1 MGNIAYIITRGC
13 YSDYEICAV
22 TLDKDRAE
30 RLKQL
35 YSNRMDEAEIE
46 EWELDKGPE
55 NEEAYATFYRITID
69 RYVNTNVPCIDNKI
83 SDNIDIREITEKVQG
98 ETYNWYGS
106 GLYHK
111 KHSLTRINMK
121 NGFEHL
127 RFLIYISK
135 ERSETEEKAKKIAY
149 DEFAEVLAMRGGLT

>member
-35 YSNRMDEAEIE
+35 YSNRIDEAEIE

-55 NEEAYATFYRITID
+55 NEEEYATFYKITID
-69 RYVNTNVPCIDNKI
+69 RYVNTNVPCIGNKI
-83 SDNIDIREITEKVQG
+83 SDNVDIREVTQNVHA
-98 ETYNWYGS
+98 S
-106 GLYHK
+106 GLYRLYHK
-111 KHSLTRINMK
+111 KYSFTRTNMK

-127 RFLIYISK
+127 KFLIYISK

-149 DEFAEVLAMRGGLT
+149 DTFAAALAMMEEL

>member
-1 MGNIAYIITRGC
+1 MGNIAYVITRGC

-35 YSNRMDEAEIE
+35 YSNRIVEAEIE

-55 NEEAYATFYRITID
+55 NEEDYATFYKITID
-69 RYVNTNVPCIDNKI
+69 RYVNMNVPCIGNKI
-83 SDNIDIREITEKVQG
+83 SDNVDIREVTQKVHG
-98 ETYNWYGS
+98 PGLYHR
-106 GLYHK
+106 LYHK
-111 KHSLTRINMK
+111 KYSLTRNNTK
-121 NGFEHL
+121 NGFKHL
-127 RFLIYISK
+127 KFLIYISK

-149 DEFAEVLAMRGGLT
+149 DTFAEALAMMEEL

>member
-1 MGNIAYIITRGC
+1 MNNIAYVITRGC

-22 TLDKDRAE
+22 TLNKDRAE

-35 YSNRMDEAEIE
+35 YSNRIDEAEIE

-55 NEEAYATFYRITID
+55 NEEEYTTFYRITID
-69 RYVNTNVPCIDNKI
+69 RYINKNVPCIGNKI
-83 SDNIDIREITEKVQG
+83 SDNIDIREVTENVH
-98 ETYNWYGS
+98 YRYGS

-111 KHSLTRINMK
+111 KHSLTRTNMK

-135 ERSETEEKAKKIAY
+135 EHSETEEKAKKIAY
-149 DEFAEVLAMRGGLT
+149 DTFAEVLAMMEEL